1 LEEPGGTPWDPQA
14 PLWEE
19 EEEEEEFTEAELTWG
34 TAAAAD
40 KAGGAQAGDAK
51 AGDVKAG
58 EEKAGGVKSGDAKGG
73 DAKAGSSKG
82 VDGKA
87 PVEAPKEVAD
97 AATDVADA
105 AKEVVDAGKEIAD
118 TRSQDAAVS
127 NGESG
132 GGDGDDGAGKGGSG
146 DGGGDKDDAGGE
158 DEEPTNAA
166 EELLAVLPDEHREVI
181 EKAAADEN
189 VSRMAR
195 ITGILSDMLSRSVT
209 TLLNAIPVP
218 VLVSFI
224 GVFTTY
230 MGHRFQ
236 RYQASESAKRKARAA
251 ERDARS
257 RQESEMAA
265 FYSDFTGPLLRASAK
280 LQERLHCIASIK
292 ARALAADAAVDV
304 PGDGRDGD
312 GGSGGLL
319 SDEVRDPRHTA
330 YLLCRYFGV
339 LERLKGGSQAMDFGR
354 PAADRIFLNLVGRVQ
369 GVLSASDDGLARLQR
384 SELDFSAS
392 SGRPAPL
399 PAGPLR
405 VSTHH
410 QRVVGELMLRS
421 RWFPNAPE
429 ADVTGETAGRPGQ
442 HMALLPY
449 HEWCKLLDTEAEMQ
463 RWMRPLV
470 SEAWRLVHH
479 MDPPPGVVP
488 PPLLADAVAAGTS
501 SGGGGGGGGS
511 SSDRGG
517 GGESRGRGR
526 RADTP
531 TLGPLGA
538 LPARCVTPFFG
549 RPPPAPPTPTA
560 DPATR
565 RNVRT
570 ELAGPSAAPVELA
583 RIFFLHDALVD
594 LVDFLD
600 PPPNCRFIPA
610 ARRKR
615 LRLAGAPARPD
626 TPMPHSLALLYQE
639 LADVHSGHIPK
650 RLDNHRRWGSKTVE
664 VYVKAPVWPGGAATD
679 AAGAG
684 AGAAPTA
691 DAAAVS
697 FAADASH
704 VGAGAALD
712 SGALGDCPD
721 SQRVLMALEELKVP
735 YTLHKVN
742 TLVKPPW
749 FHLLSVEG
757 RVPLL
762 YHEGRLIDTAPHI
775 VTYLCRRF
783 PHAPAVKRT
792 AALPLVLSEGQLT
805 AFGRVGR
812 AWLAG
817 APGVTAA
824 DVEGALAVVESVL
837 AANAAL
843 RQGPFLGGSA
853 LAWEDLALLPPLHHL
868 AVAAATVRG
877 WVLPPTLAHTR
888 AYLAAGRRKRSFVK
902 VAPTP
907 AAISAGTVRLME
919 DGPEVEAD
927 LPDIIE

>member
-1 LEEPGGTPWDPQA
+1 APAPPVEEPDGTPWDPQA

-34 TAAAAD
+34 TAAAVD
-40 KAGGAQAGDAK
+40 KAADAKAADAKAGDAK
-51 AGDVKAG
+51 AGDAKVEPDKAGSVKA
-58 EEKAGGVKSGDAKGG
+58 EDAKGG
-73 DAKAGSSKG
+73 DTKVGDAKAGGSKG
-82 VDGKA
+82 VDGKT
-87 PVEAPKEVAD
+87 PVEAPKEVAE
-97 AATDVADA
+97 AAKDVADA
-105 AKEVVDAGKEIAD
+105 AKEVAAAGQEAAD
-118 TRSQDAAVS
+118 TRSEDAAVS
-127 NGESG
+127 NGEGG
-132 GGDGDDGAGKGGSG
+132 GGDDDDGAGKGGSG
-146 DGGGDKDDAGGE
+146 DGSGDKGDGGDE
-158 DEEPTNAA
+158 EEEEPTNAA

-257 RQESEMAA
+257 RQEAEMAA

-280 LQERLHCIASIK
+280 LQERLHCIAAIK
-292 ARALAADAAVDV
+292 ARALAADAAVGV

-312 GGSGGLL
+312 GGGGGGLLL
-319 SDEVRDPRHTA
+319 SDEVRDPMHTA

-405 VSTHH
+405 VATHH

-421 RWFPNAPE
+421 RWFPDAPE
-429 ADVTGETAGRPGQ
+429 GDVTGETAGRPGQ

-488 PPLLADAVAAGTS
+488 PPVLADAVAVGTS
-501 SGGGGGGGGS
+501 SGGGGGGGGGNDGS
-511 SSDRGG
+511 GG
-517 GGESRGRGR
+517 GGGGGRRRGR
-526 RADTP
+526 RAGTP

-549 RPPPAPPTPTA
+549 RPPAAPPTPTA

-570 ELAGPSAAPVELA
+570 ELADPSAAPVELA

-650 RLDNHRRWGSKTVE
+650 RLDNHRRWGSSAVE

-679 AAGAG
+679 AAG

-742 TLVKPPW
+742 TLVQPPW

-775 VTYLCRRF
+775 ITYLCRRF
-783 PHAPAVKRT
+783 PHASAVKRR

-817 APGVTAA
+817 APGVGTA

-843 RQGPFLGGSA
+843 RQGPFLGGSV

-877 WVLPPTLAHTR
+877 WVLPPGLPHTR

-902 VAPTP
+902 AAPTT
-907 AAISAGTVRLME
+907 AAISAGT
-919 DGPEVEAD
+919 
-927 LPDIIE
+927 